1 MVIKKPYAFLIRN
14 FRIIHAILFIMLLY
28 LTIRTFG
35 IYSFFSDYATN
46 HYYINSANLASDN
59 VNFLMYLSAFI
70 ALSVSLII
78 YYILSLKKKSRN
90 VYLGVAIY
98 SLILIIYFMYM
109 SSVFGDL
116 ELEAL
121 DVESVR
127 ALRDISIIVLLPQI
141 VFLFIILG
149 RTLGFNIKQFDFK
162 RDLEELQID
171 QSDYEEV
178 EVTLGTDTYK
188 IARTIRK
195 AIRYLKYIMIE
206 NKLFMTGLISVIIL
220 SISIYVIAQIDIPDI
235 EYGSGEFYANN
246 AFFYINDSYITN
258 TDMNNNV
265 INNGKY
271 YLIISVKISNKYDR
285 VVTLNRDTFRVEVDK
300 KLLLPSFSYN
310 DKFMDMGNTYT
321 PNDIQSGEDEDYIVI
336 FEIDENDLNDE
347 YVLKINNVSYTST
360 YKDILIKPIDLT
372 KTNDKGTLI
381 LPNEINLEDTVL
393 GKSKLNIKSY
403 EIADKFKEK
412 YNYCIQD
419 ECNTAT
425 YSIKPE
431 SVNKG
436 TLSVLKLGATLNMDS
451 SVYVNKFI
459 KYPEDLFNY
468 YGFIRYRNAGQYKT
482 VELKKLNVDIE
493 KNEYSYFEIPSEVEK
508 SNKIELI
515 LLIRGVKYTF
525 MLK

>member
-1 MVIKKPYAFLIRN
+1 
-14 FRIIHAILFIMLLY
+14 MLLY

-188 IARTIRK
+188 IARTVRK
-195 AIRYLKYIMIE
+195 AFRYFKYIMIE
-206 NKLFMTGLISVIIL
+206 NK
-220 SISIYVIAQIDIPDI
+220 
-235 EYGSGEFYANN
+235 
-246 AFFYINDSYITN
+246 
-258 TDMNNNV
+258 
-265 INNGKY
+265 
-271 YLIISVKISNKYDR
+271 
-285 VVTLNRDTFRVEVDK
+285 
-300 KLLLPSFSYN
+300 
-310 DKFMDMGNTYT
+310 
-321 PNDIQSGEDEDYIVI
+321 
-336 FEIDENDLNDE
+336 
-347 YVLKINNVSYTST
+347 
-360 YKDILIKPIDLT
+360 
-372 KTNDKGTLI
+372 
-381 LPNEINLEDTVL
+381 
-393 GKSKLNIKSY
+393 
-403 EIADKFKEK
+403 
-412 YNYCIQD
+412 
-419 ECNTAT
+419 
-425 YSIKPE
+425 
-431 SVNKG
+431 
-436 TLSVLKLGATLNMDS
+436 
-451 SVYVNKFI
+451 
-459 KYPEDLFNY
+459 
-468 YGFIRYRNAGQYKT
+468 
-482 VELKKLNVDIE
+482 
-493 KNEYSYFEIPSEVEK
+493 
-508 SNKIELI
+508 
-515 LLIRGVKYTF
+515 
-525 MLK
+525 